1 MTKKANLPLY
11 FMEGIASIMVVFI
24 HCRFPGNFGV
34 IIETIARFA
43 VPLFF
48 VISGYFQFN
57 SDKEKLKNKIK
68 GILKIIFIS
77 MLMYSIYS
85 LYTYNF
91 DIHIWIKQTYN
102 VENIFKLIFFNYTSF
117 IISHLW
123 FLFALLY
130 CYITYMMVKDKKN
143 LNKVYYISM
152 AIIILTMII
161 RCIMSYFNV
170 DLTIQKIIF
179 RNWLFFGLPF
189 FFMGCY
195 IKQNQEKIL
204 SKLNNKKLVVCMI
217 LAIILCVAEKVLGKI
232 LFNAKLE
239 YYFGNILLVFSM
251 FLLALKNK
259 NLQLNGIIT
268 TIGKKYSLYI
278 YILHYLIIKILQD
291 ILQTYSIKINEY
303 IIPIIVLV
311 ITLLLS
317 IVIYHIKNMFNKG
330 QYYLT
335 NK

>member
-34 IIETIARFA
+34 AIETIARFA

-48 VISGYFQFN
+48 VISGYFQFY
-57 SDKEKLKNKIK
+57 SDKQKLKSKIK
-68 GILKIIFIS
+68 SILKIIFIS
-77 MLMYSIYS
+77 MLIYSIYS

-91 DIHIWIKQTYN
+91 DIYTWIKQTYN
-102 VENIFKLIFFNYTSF
+102 IENILKLIFFNYTSF

-130 CYITYMMVKDKKN
+130 CYITYMLVKEKKN
-143 LNKVYYISM
+143 FNKVYYISIV
-152 AIIILTMII
+152 IIVLTMII
-161 RCIMSYFNV
+161 RCIMSYFDV
-170 DLTIQKIIF
+170 DITIQKIMF
-179 RNWLFFGLPF
+179 RNWIFFGLPF

-195 IKQNQEKIL
+195 IRQNQEKII
-204 SKLNNKKLVVCMI
+204 SKLNNKKLVLCML
-217 LAIILCVAEKVLGKI
+217 LAIILCIIEKVLGKI

-251 FLLALKNK
+251 FLFALKNE
-259 NLQLNGIIT
+259 NLQLKGIIT

-291 ILQTYSIKINEY
+291 FIQTYNIRINGY
-303 IIPIIVLV
+303 IIPIIVLA
-311 ITLLLS
+311 ITILLS
-317 IVIYHIKNMFNKG
+317 IMIYHIKNIFNRGK
-330 QYYLT
+330 YCLN